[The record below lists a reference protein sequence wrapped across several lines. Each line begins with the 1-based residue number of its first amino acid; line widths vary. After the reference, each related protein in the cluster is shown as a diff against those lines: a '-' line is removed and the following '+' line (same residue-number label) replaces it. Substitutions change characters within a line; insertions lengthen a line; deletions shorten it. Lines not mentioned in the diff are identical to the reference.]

1 MSEDPYSYPGTD
13 VLRNKLGIR
22 DSETL
27 SDFEHQKTTIRSLIQ
42 REQPI
47 KGNFD
52 LAHLQAI
59 HKDLFKDVYDWAG
72 QLRSVSISK
81 GGSAFAH
88 PGMIESYASSTVF
101 KDLKKDNYLRGMNED
116 KFASRLA
123 HHTSEI
129 NALHP
134 FREGNGRSTRIFI
147 EELAKQA
154 GYKLDYTQVDAKTW
168 NDASRHSFNG
178 NLAPLEKILRENIKT
193 LEMGGREATI
203 QEIVQSRKH
212 LNQVA
217 ADIGIKSLR
226 EASLLQRDIKGEVV
240 AVTSHHALVN
250 LQGNVGIVFESK
262 ALDRKLEQGEQVHI
276 RYAKTL
282 SQVLDKNAYIENTN
296 IDKGSDRTR

>member
-1 MSEDPYSYPGTD
+1 MSGDPYSYPGTD
-13 VLRNKLGIR
+13 VLRNKPGIR
-22 DSETL
+22 DPEALSE
-27 SDFEHQKTTIRSLIQ
+27 FEHQKTTISSLVQ
-42 REQPI
+42 REKPI

-72 QLRSVSISK
+72 ELRSVSISK

-88 PGMIESYASSTVF
+88 PGMIESYANSTVF
-101 KDLKKDNYLRGMNED
+101 KDLKKDNYLRGMDED

-134 FREGNGRSTRIFI
+134 FREGNGRSTRLFI

-168 NDASRHSFNG
+168 NEASRQSFNG
-178 NLAPLEKILRENIKT
+178 NTEQLEKIFRENIKP
-193 LEMGGREATI
+193 LEMGERGATI
-203 QEIVQSRKH
+203 QEMMQSRLELH
-212 LNQVA
+212 QA
-217 ADIGIKSLR
+217 AAALGIKSLR
-226 EASLLQRDIKGEVV
+226 EASQLQRDVKGEVV

-250 LQGNVGIVFESK
+250 LPGDVGIVFDAK

-276 RYAKTL
+276 RYGKNQ
-282 SQVLDKNAYIENTN
+282 SQVLDKNVTPSKSDV
-296 IDKGSDRTR
+296 DKGSDRER